1 MCAIG
6 QPKMKALDLANKKV
20 FSTVLKLTLPAML
33 AQFVSVL
40 YSIVDRMY
48 VGNIEGTGDIA
59 LTALGVCAPMAT
71 LLTSFGYLVGL
82 GGAPLFAMSMGEGDM
97 QKAKKILANA
107 LVMLVGLSV
116 IAMAITFIFAKPLLM
131 TFGASNATYEYA
143 RQYLLI
149 YTAGTLFSVVSVG
162 LNQFIIAQGYSGIG
176 MATTLIG
183 AVANIALDPLFIF
196 TFKMGVAGAALA
208 TILSQFVSFAFVI
221 IFLFL
226 KGTKCRLSFG
236 GYDIKIMLKVI
247 RMGISPFLIVATDS
261 IIIIASNIC
270 LKAYGGEN
278 ADMWISSLTVV
289 QAFLSI
295 ITMPMMGISTGSQ
308 PVISFNYGARNLD
321 LIKKGEKCILGM
333 CVAFTTIMFG
343 LSFVVAKPFVGLF
356 TDNPVIAEN
365 SVWGIRIFM
374 IGIIPLAFQY
384 AFVDGMTALGQPQF
398 AIVLSLTR
406 KLVLYLGAT
415 LLLPKLLGAHA
426 VFYAEPIAD
435 IGAAVLSTTV
445 FLIFFPKIL
454 KKRASTM
461 PAANTSLNDTAILPD
476 TDISFNTTAKNTTK
490 EMPFD
495 TEEDK
500 NLRDDE
506 NSENN

>member
-1 MCAIG
+1 
-6 QPKMKALDLANKKV
+6 MKAINLANEKV
-20 FSTVLKLTLPAML
+20 FSTVLKLTLPAMF
-33 AQFVSVL
+33 AQFVNVL

-48 VGNIEGTGDIA
+48 VGNIKDIGDVA
-59 LTALGVCAPMAT
+59 LTALGVCAPVAT

-82 GGAPLFAMSMGEGDM
+82 GGAPLFAMALGEGDEA
-97 QKAKKILANA
+97 KAKKILANA
-107 LVMLVGLSV
+107 LLMLVCLS
-116 IAMAITFIFAKPLLM
+116 AITTALTFALAKPLLNA
-131 TFGASNATYEYA
+131 FGASRATYGYA

-149 YTAGTLFSVVSVG
+149 YAAGATFSIVSTG

-196 TFKMGVAGAALA
+196 VFNLDVAGAALA
-208 TILSQFVSFAFVI
+208 TVISQFLSFLFVI
-221 IFLFL
+221 VFLVL
-226 KGTKCRLSFG
+226 KGTKCRLSIG
-236 GYDIKIMLKVI
+236 GYEAKTVLKILK
-247 RMGISPFLIVATDS
+247 MGISPFVICATDS
-261 IIIIASNIC
+261 IIIIASNIS
-270 LKAYGGEN
+270 LKAYGGEQ

-308 PVISFNYGARNLD
+308 PVISFNYGARNLN
-321 LIKKGEKCILGM
+321 LIKRGEKCILGM
-333 CVAFTTIMFG
+333 CVTFTAIMFG
-343 LSFVVAKPFVGLF
+343 LSFAVAKPFSSLF
-356 TDNPVIAEN
+356 TENPDVIKN

-398 AIVLSLTR
+398 AIVLSMTR

-435 IGAAVLSTTV
+435 IGAAVLSTIV

-454 KKRASTM
+454 KKRA
-461 PAANTSLNDTAILPD
+461 NVLPE
-476 TDISFNTTAKNTTK
+476 SNA
-490 EMPFD
+490 
-495 TEEDK
+495 EETCAHG
-500 NLRDDE
+500 
-506 NSENN
+506 NSDVQTQNGFSEKGKDL

>member
-1 MCAIG
+1 
-6 QPKMKALDLANKKV
+6 MKALNLANEKV

-48 VGNIEGTGDIA
+48 VGNIEGIGDVA
-59 LTALGVCAPMAT
+59 LTALGVCAPVAT

-82 GGAPLFAMSMGEGDM
+82 GGAPLFAMALGEGDEA
-97 QKAKKILANA
+97 KAKKILANA
-107 LVMLVGLSV
+107 LAMLVCLSAV
-116 IAMAITFIFAKPLLM
+116 TMALTFALAKPLLNA
-131 TFGASNATYEYA
+131 FGASQETYGYA

-149 YTAGTLFSVVSVG
+149 YTAGALFSIVSTG

-196 TFKMGVAGAALA
+196 VFDMNVAGAALA
-208 TILSQFVSFAFVI
+208 TILSQFLSFLFVI
-221 IFLFL
+221 IFLVL
-226 KGTKCRLSFG
+226 KGTKCRLSIG
-236 GYDIKIMLKVI
+236 GYDAKTILKILK
-247 RMGISPFLIVATDS
+247 MGISPFIICATDS
-261 IIIIASNIC
+261 VIIIASNIC
-270 LKAYGGEN
+270 LKAYGGEQ

-308 PVISFNYGARNLD
+308 PVISFNYGARNVN
-321 LIKKGEKCILGM
+321 LIKRGEKCILGM
-333 CVAFTTIMFG
+333 CIAFTTIMFA
-343 LSFVVAKPFVGLF
+343 LSFAVARPFASLF
-356 TDNPVIAEN
+356 TENPEVIEN

-435 IGAAVLSTTV
+435 IGAAILSTTV

-454 KKRASTM
+454 KKRSLQTPAVSSLDITNKDNAASEE
-461 PAANTSLNDTAILPD
+461 NSNINETA
-476 TDISFNTTAKNTTK
+476 SKS
-490 EMPFD
+490 
-495 TEEDK
+495 EDK
-500 NLRDDE
+500 NGF
-506 NSENN
+506 

>member
-1 MCAIG
+1 
-6 QPKMKALDLANKKV
+6 MKALNLANEKV

-48 VGNIEGTGDIA
+48 VGNIEGIGDVA
-59 LTALGVCAPMAT
+59 LTALGVCAPVAT

-82 GGAPLFAMSMGEGDM
+82 GGAPLFAMALGEGDEA
-97 QKAKKILANA
+97 KAKKILANA
-107 LVMLVGLSV
+107 LAMLVCLSAV
-116 IAMAITFIFAKPLLM
+116 MMALTFALAKPLLNA
-131 TFGASNATYEYA
+131 FGASQATYGYA
-143 RQYLLI
+143 RQYLFI
-149 YTAGTLFSVVSVG
+149 YTAGALFSIVSTG

-196 TFKMGVAGAALA
+196 VFDMNVAGAALA
-208 TILSQFVSFAFVI
+208 TILSQFLSFLFVI
-221 IFLFL
+221 IFLVL
-226 KGTKCRLSFG
+226 KGTKCRLSIG
-236 GYDIKIMLKVI
+236 GYDAKTILKILK
-247 RMGISPFLIVATDS
+247 MGISPFIICATDS
-261 IIIIASNIC
+261 VIIIASNIC
-270 LKAYGGEN
+270 LKAYGGEQ
-278 ADMWISSLTVV
+278 ADVWISSLTVV

-308 PVISFNYGARNLD
+308 PVISFNYGARNVN
-321 LIKKGEKCILGM
+321 LIKRGEKCILGM
-333 CVAFTTIMFG
+333 CIAFTTIMFA
-343 LSFVVAKPFVGLF
+343 LSFAVAKPFASLF
-356 TDNPVIAEN
+356 TENPEVIEN

-435 IGAAVLSTTV
+435 IGAAILSTTV

-454 KKRASTM
+454 KKRSLQTPAVSSMDITNKDNAASEE
-461 PAANTSLNDTAILPD
+461 NSNINETA
-476 TDISFNTTAKNTTK
+476 SKS
-490 EMPFD
+490 
-495 TEEDK
+495 EDK
-500 NLRDDE
+500 NGF
-506 NSENN
+506 

>member
-1 MCAIG
+1 
-6 QPKMKALDLANKKV
+6 MKALNLANEKV

-48 VGNIEGTGDIA
+48 VGNIKEIGDVA
-59 LTALGVCAPMAT
+59 LTALGVCAPVAT

-82 GGAPLFAMSMGEGDM
+82 GGAPLFAMALGEGDEA
-97 QKAKKILANA
+97 KAKKILANA
-107 LVMLVGLSV
+107 LVMLVCLSAV
-116 IAMAITFIFAKPLLM
+116 TMALTFALAKPLLNA
-131 TFGASNATYEYA
+131 FGASDATYGYA

-149 YTAGTLFSVVSVG
+149 YTAGALFSIVSTG

-196 TFKMGVAGAALA
+196 VFNMNVAGAALA
-208 TILSQFVSFAFVI
+208 TIISQFFSFLFVI
-221 IFLFL
+221 IFLVL
-226 KGTKCRLSFG
+226 KGTKCRLSIG
-236 GYDIKIMLKVI
+236 GYDAKTILRILK
-247 RMGISPFLIVATDS
+247 MGISPFIICATDS
-261 IIIIASNIC
+261 VIIIASNIC
-270 LKAYGGEN
+270 LKAYGGEQ
-278 ADMWISSLTVV
+278 ADTWISSLTVV

-308 PVISFNYGARNLD
+308 PVISFNYGARNVN
-321 LIKKGEKCILGM
+321 LIKRGEKCILGM
-333 CVAFTTIMFG
+333 CVAFTTIMFA
-343 LSFVVAKPFVGLF
+343 LSFAVARPFASLF
-356 TDNPVIAEN
+356 TENPEVIEN

-435 IGAAVLSTTV
+435 IGSAVLSTTV

-454 KKRASTM
+454 KKRSLQT
-461 PAANTSLNDTAILPD
+461 PADVSNGKDRNA
-476 TDISFNTTAKNTTK
+476 
-490 EMPFD
+490 E
-495 TEEDK
+495 
-500 NLRDDE
+500 
-506 NSENN
+506 

>member
-1 MCAIG
+1 
-6 QPKMKALDLANKKV
+6 MKALNLANEKV

-48 VGNIEGTGDIA
+48 VGNIEGIGDVA
-59 LTALGVCAPMAT
+59 LTALGVCAPVAT

-82 GGAPLFAMSMGEGDM
+82 GGAPLFAMALGEGDEA
-97 QKAKKILANA
+97 KAKKILANA
-107 LVMLVGLSV
+107 LAMLVCLSAV
-116 IAMAITFIFAKPLLM
+116 TTALTFALAKPLLNA
-131 TFGASNATYEYA
+131 FGASQATYGYA

-149 YTAGTLFSVVSVG
+149 YTAGALFSIVSTG

-196 TFKMGVAGAALA
+196 VFDMNVAGAALA
-208 TILSQFVSFAFVI
+208 TILSQFLSFLFVI
-221 IFLFL
+221 IFLVL
-226 KGTKCRLSFG
+226 KGTKCRLSIG
-236 GYDIKIMLKVI
+236 GYDAKTILKILK
-247 RMGISPFLIVATDS
+247 MGISPFIICATDS
-261 IIIIASNIC
+261 VIIIASNIC
-270 LKAYGGEN
+270 LKAYGGEQ

-308 PVISFNYGARNLD
+308 PVISFNYGARNVN
-321 LIKKGEKCILGM
+321 LIKRGEKCILGM
-333 CVAFTTIMFG
+333 CIAFTTIMFA
-343 LSFVVAKPFVGLF
+343 LSFAVAKPFASLF
-356 TDNPVIAEN
+356 TENPEVIEN

-384 AFVDGMTALGQPQF
+384 AFVDGMTELGQPQF
-398 AIVLSLTR
+398 AIVLSLMR

-435 IGAAVLSTTV
+435 IGAAILSTTV

-454 KKRASTM
+454 KKRSLQTPAVSSLDITNKDNAASEE
-461 PAANTSLNDTAILPD
+461 NSNINETA
-476 TDISFNTTAKNTTK
+476 SKS
-490 EMPFD
+490 
-495 TEEDK
+495 EDK
-500 NLRDDE
+500 NGF
-506 NSENN
+506 

>member
-1 MCAIG
+1 
-6 QPKMKALDLANKKV
+6 MKALNLANEKV

-48 VGNIEGTGDIA
+48 VGNIEGIGDVA
-59 LTALGVCAPMAT
+59 LTALGVCAPVAT

-82 GGAPLFAMSMGEGDM
+82 GGAPLFAMALGEGDEA
-97 QKAKKILANA
+97 KAKKILANA
-107 LVMLVGLSV
+107 LAMLVCLSAV
-116 IAMAITFIFAKPLLM
+116 MMALTFALAKPLLNA
-131 TFGASNATYEYA
+131 FGASQATYGYA
-143 RQYLLI
+143 RQYLFI
-149 YTAGTLFSVVSVG
+149 YTAGALFSIVSTG

-196 TFKMGVAGAALA
+196 VFDMNVAGAALA
-208 TILSQFVSFAFVI
+208 TILSQFLSFLFVI
-221 IFLFL
+221 IFLVL
-226 KGTKCRLSFG
+226 KGTKCRLSIG
-236 GYDIKIMLKVI
+236 GYDAKTILKILK
-247 RMGISPFLIVATDS
+247 MGISPFIICATDS
-261 IIIIASNIC
+261 VIIIASNIC
-270 LKAYGGEN
+270 LKAYGGEQ

-308 PVISFNYGARNLD
+308 PVISFNYGARNVN
-321 LIKKGEKCILGM
+321 LIKRGEKCILGM
-333 CVAFTTIMFG
+333 CIAFTTIMFA
-343 LSFVVAKPFVGLF
+343 LSFAVAKPFASLF
-356 TDNPVIAEN
+356 TENPEVIEN

-435 IGAAVLSTTV
+435 IGAAILSTTV

-454 KKRASTM
+454 KKRSLQTPAVSSLDITNKDNAASEENSNINETV
-461 PAANTSLNDTAILPD
+461 SK
-476 TDISFNTTAKNTTK
+476 S
-490 EMPFD
+490 
-495 TEEDK
+495 EDK
-500 NLRDDE
+500 NGF
-506 NSENN
+506 

>member
-1 MCAIG
+1 
-6 QPKMKALDLANKKV
+6 MKALDLANKKV

-59 LTALGVCAPMAT
+59 LTALGVCAPVAT
-71 LLTSFGYLVGL
+71 LLTSFGNLVGL
-82 GGAPLFAMSMGEGDM
+82 GGAPLFAMALGEDDM
-97 QKAKKILANA
+97 PKAKKILANA
-107 LVMLVGLSV
+107 LVMLLGLAV
-116 IAMAITFIFAKPLLM
+116 VTMTLTFALAKPLLM
-131 TFGASNATYEYA
+131 TFGASTATYSYA

-149 YTAGTLFSVVSVG
+149 YTAGTLFSVVSTG

-196 TFKMGVAGAALA
+196 TFNMGVGGAALA
-208 TILSQFVSFAFVI
+208 TIISQFLSFVFVI
-221 IFLFL
+221 VFLFL

-236 GYDIKIMLKVI
+236 GYDVKTILRIFK
-247 RMGISPFLIVATDS
+247 MGISPFIIVATDS

-270 LKAYGGEN
+270 LKAYGGDD

-295 ITMPMMGISTGSQ
+295 ITMPMLGISTGSQ
-308 PVISFNYGARNLD
+308 PVISFNYGARNAD
-321 LIKKGEKCILGM
+321 LIKRGEKCILGM
-333 CVAFTTIMFG
+333 CIAFTSIMFA
-343 LSFVVAKPFVGLF
+343 LSFVVAKPFVSLF
-356 TDNPVIAEN
+356 TDNERISQY

-384 AFVDGMTALGQPQF
+384 AFVDGMTAMGQPQF

-415 LLLPKLLGAHA
+415 LLLPRLWGAQA

-454 KKRASTM
+454 KNRCNSDKV
-461 PAANTSLNDTAILPD
+461 
-476 TDISFNTTAKNTTK
+476 K
-490 EMPFD
+490 
-495 TEEDK
+495 TESSSNPNSSIDVAQDNPEQK
-500 NLRDDE
+500 E
-506 NSENN
+506 NSSICETTSETENKNNVL

>member
-1 MCAIG
+1 
-6 QPKMKALDLANKKV
+6 MKAINLANEKV
-20 FSTVLKLTLPAML
+20 FSTVLKLTLPAMF
-33 AQFVSVL
+33 AQFVNVL

-48 VGNIEGTGDIA
+48 VGNIKDIGDVA
-59 LTALGVCAPMAT
+59 LTALGVCAPVAT

-82 GGAPLFAMSMGEGDM
+82 GGAPLFAMALGEGDEA
-97 QKAKKILANA
+97 KAKKILANA
-107 LVMLVGLSV
+107 LLMLVCLSAV
-116 IAMAITFIFAKPLLM
+116 TTALTFALAKPLLNA
-131 TFGASNATYEYA
+131 FGASRATYGYA

-149 YTAGTLFSVVSVG
+149 YAAGATFSIVSTG

-196 TFKMGVAGAALA
+196 VFNLDVAGAALA
-208 TILSQFVSFAFVI
+208 TVISQFLSFLFVI
-221 IFLFL
+221 VFLVL
-226 KGTKCRLSFG
+226 KGTKCRLSIG
-236 GYDIKIMLKVI
+236 GYEAKTVLKILK
-247 RMGISPFLIVATDS
+247 MGISPFVICATDS
-261 IIIIASNIC
+261 IIIIASNIS
-270 LKAYGGEN
+270 LKAYGGEQ

-308 PVISFNYGARNLD
+308 PVISFNYGARNLN
-321 LIKKGEKCILGM
+321 LIKRGEKCILGM
-333 CVAFTTIMFG
+333 CVAFTAIMFG
-343 LSFVVAKPFVGLF
+343 LSFAVAKPFSSLF
-356 TDNPVIAEN
+356 TENPDVIKN

-398 AIVLSLTR
+398 AIVLSMTR

-435 IGAAVLSTTV
+435 IGAAVLSTIV

-454 KKRASTM
+454 KKRA
-461 PAANTSLNDTAILPD
+461 NVLPE
-476 TDISFNTTAKNTTK
+476 SNA
-490 EMPFD
+490 
-495 TEEDK
+495 EETCAHG
-500 NLRDDE
+500 
-506 NSENN
+506 NSDVQTQNGFSEKGKDL